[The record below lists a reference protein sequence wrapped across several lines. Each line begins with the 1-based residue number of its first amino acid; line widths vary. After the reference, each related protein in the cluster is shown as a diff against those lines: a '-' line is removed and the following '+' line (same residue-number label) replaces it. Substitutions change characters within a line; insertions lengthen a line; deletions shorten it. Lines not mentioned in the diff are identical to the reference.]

1 FNTYGPRMQ
10 INDGRV
16 VSNFIVQALKSE
28 DITIY
33 GDGSQTRSFCF
44 VSDLIDGLVKMMQT
58 GPEVTGPINLGNPGE
73 FTMLELAEKV
83 IKMTGSRSK
92 LVFRPLPKDDPVRR
106 KPDISK
112 AEKILNWHPAVPLD
126 EGLKKTI
133 EYFSSILKK

>member
-1 FNTYGPRMQ
+1 
-10 INDGRV
+10 
-16 VSNFIVQALKSE
+16 
-28 DITIY
+28 
-33 GDGSQTRSFCF
+33 
-44 VSDLIDGLVKMMQT
+44 MMQT

-73 FTMLELAEKV
+73 FTMIELAEKV
-83 IKMTGSRSK
+83 IKMTNSKSK

-112 AEKILNWHPAVPLD
+112 AEKILNWHPNVPLD